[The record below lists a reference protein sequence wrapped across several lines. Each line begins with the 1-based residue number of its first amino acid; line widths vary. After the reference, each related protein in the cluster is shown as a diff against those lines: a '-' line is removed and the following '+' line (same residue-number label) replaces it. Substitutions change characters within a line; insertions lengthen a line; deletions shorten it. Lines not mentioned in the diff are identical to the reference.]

1 METLPTQ
8 PPPAQTKISYRL
20 LFITHFVALFTG
32 AVIMYLC
39 DKYIPF

>member
-1 METLPTQ
+1 METQPTQ
-8 PPPAQTKISYRL
+8 QPTQIKISNRL
-20 LFITHFVALFTG
+20 LYITHFVALFTG